1 MQPGCPIFLRQYV
14 LLLMLDQSCIL
25 GYCCMPAADVPST
38 VPEKFVTP
46 SMTMEMLVSTNI
58 TRAGAKSREGRGSIT
73 RGTVYNAI
81 LSPGRQR

>member
-38 VPEKFVTP
+38 VPAKFVTP

-58 TRAGAKSREGRGSIT
+58 ARADARVERER
-73 RGTVYNAI
+73 AA
-81 LSPGRQR
+81 